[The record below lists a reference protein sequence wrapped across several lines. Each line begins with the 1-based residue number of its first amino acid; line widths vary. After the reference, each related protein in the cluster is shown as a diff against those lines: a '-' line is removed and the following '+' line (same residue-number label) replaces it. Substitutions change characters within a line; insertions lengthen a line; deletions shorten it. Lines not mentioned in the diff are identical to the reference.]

1 MTKNMSV
8 CVSGSDMQSVCSHN
22 SGGDD
27 SSDESEF
34 SVDYHHEK
42 SLSTRAS
49 RVTLATLDQ
58 V

>member
-1 MTKNMSV
+1 
-8 CVSGSDMQSVCSHN
+8 MQSEYSHN
-22 SGGDD
+22 SGGED

-34 SVDYHHEK
+34 SVDYNHEK

-58 V
+58 VIISYVTS